1 MVIFMSSCWTAE
13 TAKIIQ
19 AHQADFNY
27 KNCQQVLKAYGGYKS
42 YVKKLGGVF
51 AKLIGK
57 NANVKTAAQ
66 FQEVSQYV
74 FGLMA
79 IYGFNYNNNETRVLW
94 GGEHP
99 FYPSKNDGNC
109 NWGEIDTI
117 CGYENKSKTTN
128 CNYGIDALYY
138 KAGIA
143 PKAFDYSY
151 RYKWLARN
159 HKVIHKKEDLQIGD
173 MIHFFH
179 SPIDSMDPDKWAGWG
194 HVNCVGEKHGNDIVL
209 YDTGNRFI
217 RTGNFKKPFTVD
229 SKNRPTGEFDN
240 YDGWIGIRV
249 IELAGGNGDV
259 KGDSELAVEV
269 IAGKWGA
276 GDERKKRLGNRY
288 QKVQSRVDYFLG
300 GTKHGRA
307 AYLRAAASYVLKGYA
322 GKEKDRELFFGKD
335 YPEVQKEVN
344 YVIQTAKDVMSGK
357 YGSGD
362 ERKKAL
368 GIDYDLIQQQVNRMV

>member
-13 TAKIIQ
+13 TEKIIK
-19 AHQADFNY
+19 AHQADFNSSNWESY
-27 KNCQQVLKAYGGYKS
+27 LKSHGGYS
-42 YVKKLGGVF
+42 EYLRQLGGVF
-51 AKLIGK
+51 AKWNGK
-57 NANVKTAAQ
+57 TASVKTAAQ
-66 FQEVSQYV
+66 FQEIAQYV

-79 IYGFNYNNNETRVLW
+79 IYGFNYNNDCTHVRW
-94 GGEHP
+94 GGGSP
-99 FYPSKNDGNC
+99 FYPSAEDGCC
-109 NWGEIDTI
+109 NWGRIDVL
-117 CGYENKSKTTN
+117 CSSRDKDKTTN
-128 CNYGIDALYY
+128 CNYGMDSLYY

-143 PKAFDYSY
+143 PNAFDYSY

-159 HKVIHKKEDLQIGD
+159 YKVIHKKDDLQIGD
-173 MIHFFH
+173 MIHYFH
-179 SPIDSMDPDKWAGWG
+179 SPVESMDPDSWSEWG
-194 HVNCVGEKHGNDIVL
+194 HVNCVGEKRSNEIIV
-209 YDTGNRFI
+209 YDSGNRFI

-229 SKNRPTGEFDN
+229 SKNRPTGDFDN

-269 IAGKWGA
+269 IAGKWGSGA
-276 GDERKKRLGNRY
+276 ERKKRLGNRY
-288 QKVQSRVDYFLG
+288 KKVQSRVDYFLG
-300 GTKHGRA
+300 GTKPGRA
-307 AYLRAAASYVLKGYA
+307 AYLRAAASYVLNGYA
-322 GKEKDRELFFGKD
+322 GNEKDRELFFGKN

-344 YVIQTAKDVMSGK
+344 YVIQTAKDVIAGK